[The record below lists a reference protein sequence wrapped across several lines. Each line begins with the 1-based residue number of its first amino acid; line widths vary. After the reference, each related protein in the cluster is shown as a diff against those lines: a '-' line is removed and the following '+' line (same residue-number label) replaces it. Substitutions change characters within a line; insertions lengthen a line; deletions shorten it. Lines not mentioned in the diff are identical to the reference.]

1 MYHNTASGLASLGRG
16 GDDTLVHMNKGEVA
30 ALNALNYAA
39 NNRPLTVNP
48 QTGLPEA
55 MDLTEI
61 LMGLGMAAATIATA
75 GAALPALGPVAG
87 TLLTTGVGAGLGAA
101 KNAATGKDPGTGAA
115 FGAASGLTAG
125 VTAGLG
131 GAAEGAAEAGTQA
144 TEKTA
149 EEAAKLAAEKT
160 AEQTA
165 KSAVENTAG
174 QGVTGAAGAPEGG
187 LTFLS
192 SPKDVGVMQSPV
204 LDAAKTASPVEKAMA
219 DTSGLEAIT
228 KPDLVASGQG
238 MTGPAGTPAENM
250 TFLSSPKD
258 VGVMQSPVLNATKTA
273 APIEKVVAAEPSML
287 DNAIKPFKDMAADPF
302 SDKNKAAFAVGTGL
316 MGLEDS
322 MNQQAQM
329 QHQDAQQAEALVNQ
343 YKAAGVDVSTALPPS
358 LLAAA
363 RKPKHFAVGG
373 SIRDVQGLESIS
385 PSAINQ
391 QPMSDFYPQSMI
403 PQAQPLQRSM
413 PIRHEVLGY
422 ADGGPIGY
430 GFAEGGNIGGGDEG
444 LLHGPGTGQS
454 DGIMG
459 LIQGEQGQEP
469 VRLAEGEF
477 VIPADVVSAL
487 GDGSTKA
494 GASVLYEMLDRI
506 RQQAH
511 GHIQQSNPVN
521 PAKVLPV

>member
-16 GDDTLVHMNKGEVA
+16 GDDTLVHMNRGEVA

-55 MDLTEI
+55 MDLTDI
-61 LMGLGMAAATIATA
+61 LLGLGMAAATIATA
-75 GAALPALGPVAG
+75 GAAIPALGAVGG
-87 TLLTTGVGAGLGAA
+87 TLATMGVGAGLGAA
-101 KNAATGKDPGTGAA
+101 KNAATGKDPGMGAA

-131 GAAEGAAEAGTQA
+131 GAAEGAVEGSAQA
-144 TEKTA
+144 TEKTV
-149 EEAAKLAAEKT
+149 EEATKLAAEKT
-160 AEQTA
+160 AEEVTKAAAENGIKQATVEA
-165 KSAVENTAG
+165 GKDAITPTGLASLDPNIAGKTVTEQAGQQAIRSAPPTLGENTVLNPGLSNIPQA
-174 QGVTGAAGAPEGG
+174 APETLTTSGG
-187 LTFLS
+187 STGQFI
-192 SPKDVGVMQSPV
+192 PETIKTPV
-204 LDAAKTASPVEKAMA
+204 LQQGAKLP
-219 DTSGLEAIT
+219 
-228 KPDLVASGQG
+228 
-238 MTGPAGTPAENM
+238 
-250 TFLSSPKD
+250 
-258 VGVMQSPVLNATKTA
+258 TA
-273 APIEKVVAAEPSML
+273 ADLSKPTML

-322 MNQQAQM
+322 MNQQAMM
-329 QHQDAQQAEALVNQ
+329 QHQNAQQAEALVNQ
-343 YKAAGVDVSTALPPS
+343 YKAAGVDVSRALPPS
-358 LLAAA
+358 LLALAN
-363 RKPKHFAVGG
+363 KPKHFAMGG

-391 QPMSDFYPQSMI
+391 QSMTDFYPQSMI

-413 PIRHEVLGY
+413 PIRHEVIGY

-430 GFAEGGNIGGGDEG
+430 GFAEGGDTGGGDEG

-494 GASVLYEMLDRI
+494 GASVLYEMLDRV
-506 RQQAH
+506 RKQAH
-511 GHIQQSNPVN
+511 GHIEQSNPVN
-521 PAKVLPV
+521 PSQVMPA